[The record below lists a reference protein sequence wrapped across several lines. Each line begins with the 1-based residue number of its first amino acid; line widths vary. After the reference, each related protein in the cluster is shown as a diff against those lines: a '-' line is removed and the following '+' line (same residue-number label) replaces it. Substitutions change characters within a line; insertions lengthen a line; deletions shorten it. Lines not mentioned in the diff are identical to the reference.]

1 MCSKLRSSLFGIDC
15 ELEWRAWTGTPEQL
29 RKHVNMLFSWI
40 QRTRRPNVT
49 WSTPQMWSTRETWPT
64 SEAWSTPK
72 TWSIPGDAIHAWNR
86 DPCQETWSMPAFG
99 RTLRK
104 NTLMIQNNSYWG
116 VQITSYL
123 RQLRPT
129 HRERSTFLS
138 LWAFLCELLEVT
150 DNLSVRRTL
159 FFWSV
164 YLV

>member
-49 WSTPQMWSTRETWPT
+49 
-64 SEAWSTPK
+64 WSTPK

-129 HRERSTFLS
+129 HRESSTFLS